1 MRNETPLAPGGPASQ
16 MLARI
21 VDPTENISTSNSNVR
36 NVPSRTP
43 ATRKPNVWQFLR
55 PRWRKLAELAQRQ
68 ETEGAPIPTYFRDGS
83 EAVHYAQAQ
92 GYVLYWKGTH
102 AFARRQ
108 RELGDC
114 FVARPVFTRK
124 GATYVG
130 LVPLDDQENAS
141 GKEPSNWRG
150 VITAPS
156 PNPDTAHR
164 RDRSC

>member
-21 VDPTENISTSNSNVR
+21 VDPTETYRRRLERAERAFENAR
-36 NVPSRTP
+36 NPEAKRL
-43 ATRKPNVWQFLR
+43 AILAAQ
-55 PRWRKLAELAQRQ
+55 RWRKLAELAQRQ

-141 GKEPSNWRG
+141 GKEPS
-150 VITAPS
+150 
-156 PNPDTAHR
+156 
-164 RDRSC
+164 

>member
-21 VDPTENISTSNSNVR
+21 VDPTETYRRRVERAERAFENAR
-36 NVPSRTP
+36 NPEAKRL
-43 ATRKPNVWQFLR
+43 AILAAQ
-55 PRWRKLAELAQRQ
+55 RWRKLAELAQRQ
-68 ETEGAPIPTYFRDGS
+68 ETEGAPLPTYFRD
-83 EAVHYAQAQ
+83 VHYAQAQ

-141 GKEPSNWRG
+141 GKEPS
-150 VITAPS
+150 
-156 PNPDTAHR
+156 
-164 RDRSC
+164 

>member
-16 MLARI
+16 MSARI
-21 VDPTENISTSNSNVR
+21 VDPTETYRRRLERAERAFENAR
-36 NVPSRTP
+36 NPEAKRL
-43 ATRKPNVWQFLR
+43 AILAAQ
-55 PRWRKLAELAQRQ
+55 RWRELAELAQRQ

-141 GKEPSNWRG
+141 GKEPS
-150 VITAPS
+150 
-156 PNPDTAHR
+156 
-164 RDRSC
+164 

>member
-1 MRNETPLAPGGPASQ
+1 MAILAAQ
-16 MLARI
+16 
-21 VDPTENISTSNSNVR
+21 
-36 NVPSRTP
+36 
-43 ATRKPNVWQFLR
+43 
-55 PRWRKLAELAQRQ
+55 RWRKLAELAQRQ

-141 GKEPSNWRG
+141 GKEPS
-150 VITAPS
+150 
-156 PNPDTAHR
+156 
-164 RDRSC
+164 